1 MLPLVLFG
9 LIQLHLGLLRRVGSA
24 GPATGRPEPYAS
36 FYPRQAMKDLLV
48 SAAGAI
54 ALFSVA
60 TLAALEDS
68 GPASPEAGSFVPKP
82 EWYFYAHFELLKFL
96 PADWQILGTF
106 VLPNLLILLLL
117 LLPFLDRSPE
127 RAFTRRK
134 FMNTVGLLGVLGVVG
149 LTGLGI
155 ANSAAERAAAEAA
168 AAEATGQAGGK
179 ILDPIAR
186 GRELFRSKR
195 HECSKCHTVQGEGGD
210 KGPDLSHV
218 GRRLRSD
225 FFKPWIRR
233 PANFNLDSE
242 MPAFEGTEQE
252 LDDITQ
258 FLQSLK

>member
-1 MLPLVLFG
+1 MWHALLVPASSAHSLVLFG
-9 LIQLHLGLLRRVGSA
+9 LIQLHLGLLQRVGSA

-60 TLAALEDS
+60 TLVALEDS

-82 EWYFYAHFELLKFL
+82 EWYFYSHFELLKFL

-134 FMNTVGLLGVLGVVG
+134 FMNTVGLLGLCEISVDNVDAV
-149 LTGLGI
+149 
-155 ANSAAERAAAEAA
+155 
-168 AAEATGQAGGK
+168 
-179 ILDPIAR
+179 
-186 GRELFRSKR
+186 
-195 HECSKCHTVQGEGGD
+195 C
-210 KGPDLSHV
+210 DLSKTLPDHQ
-218 GRRLRSD
+218 RRLLSD
-225 FFKPWIRR
+225 NAVSIAQAHYYP
-233 PANFNLDSE
+233 N
-242 MPAFEGTEQE
+242 
-252 LDDITQ
+252 
-258 FLQSLK
+258 